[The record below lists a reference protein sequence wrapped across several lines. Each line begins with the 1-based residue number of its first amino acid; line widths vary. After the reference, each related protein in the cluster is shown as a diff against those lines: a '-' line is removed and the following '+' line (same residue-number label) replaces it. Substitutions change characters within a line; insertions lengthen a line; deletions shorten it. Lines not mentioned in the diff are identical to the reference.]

1 MSNSQRPVTVILPR
15 ILKSLIACAAA
26 ALIGPTLYL
35 SGFLFVELITG
46 IPFRGDILQIG
57 SLLVIP
63 CCLVLTVLIMF
74 WMPTQ
79 ALMQRLH
86 QTGFVML
93 ARGGFLF
100 GLGASLVVDYI
111 QQTEEQQ
118 GVGPQFWALD
128 HISWSLC
135 LYGSILGG
143 LCSGLAWIFRR
154 PDKD

>member
-46 IPFRGDILQIG
+46 VPFWGDILQIG

-63 CCLVLTVLIMF
+63 CCLVLTVLIVF

-93 ARGGFLF
+93 ACGGFLF
-100 GLGASLVVDYI
+100 GLGHRWLSTTFSRRKSSKV
-111 QQTEEQQ
+111 
-118 GVGPQFWALD
+118 
-128 HISWSLC
+128 
-135 LYGSILGG
+135 
-143 LCSGLAWIFRR
+143 SGLSFGPWITYPGAFAFMV
-154 PDKD
+154 